1 MWLKR
6 LLEEL
11 KMTNDCHMKLYYDNQ
26 TAISITQNPVHHDW
40 TKHVEVDKHSIKE
53 KIESGII
60 CMSYVPTKQHVA
72 DVLTKELPRQNFE
85 DMLDKLGMIN
95 IYSPA

>member
-11 KMTNDCHMKLYYDNQ
+11 KMTSDCPMKLYCDNQ
-26 TAISITQNPVHHDW
+26 AAISIAHNPVHHDR
-40 TKHVEVDKHSIKE
+40 TKHVEVDKHFIKE

-72 DVLTKELPRQNFE
+72 DVLTKGLPRQNFE